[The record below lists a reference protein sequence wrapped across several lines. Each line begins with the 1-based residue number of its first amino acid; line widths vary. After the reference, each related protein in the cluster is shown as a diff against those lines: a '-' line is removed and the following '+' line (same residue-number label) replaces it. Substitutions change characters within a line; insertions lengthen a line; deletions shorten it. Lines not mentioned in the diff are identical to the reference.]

1 MNKFII
7 LAMVVAVLSATQVI
21 LMKHVTTIHSSEA
34 SFALFSLFYF
44 FLTLMFI
51 GKNRENV
58 TGDVRTMAA
67 PIILMILLAVILSF
81 SGNYM
86 YYKLMEKNDMTITTA
101 LVSTAPIFVAIYS
114 YMILRQSMSLKNI
127 AGIGAVVGGVILLS

>member
-1 MNKFII
+1 
-7 LAMVVAVLSATQVI
+7 
-21 LMKHVTTIHSSEA
+21 
-34 SFALFSLFYF
+34 
-44 FLTLMFI
+44 MFI
-51 GKNRENV
+51 GKNREHV
-58 TGDVRTMAA
+58 TSDIRTMAA

-81 SGNYM
+81 TSNYV

-114 YMILRQSMSLKNI
+114 YLILRQSMSLKNI